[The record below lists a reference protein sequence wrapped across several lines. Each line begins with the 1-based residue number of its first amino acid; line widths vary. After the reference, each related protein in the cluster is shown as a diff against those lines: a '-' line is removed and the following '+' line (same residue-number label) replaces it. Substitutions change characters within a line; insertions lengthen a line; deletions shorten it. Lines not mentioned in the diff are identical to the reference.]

1 MIRILLILLIL
12 FLVYNSSKATEIEN
26 DSLIRISAQVV
37 VAKSFIP
44 IPLSHIIIKGK
55 RSGQI
60 CDSLGRFHLQV
71 KQSDTLIISA
81 LGYKTK
87 QWAIPLIFDTTLPSF
102 FQIPLEKM
110 AYLLNEVDI
119 FAFGTWD
126 EFKADFLKLEI
137 KDDYVINKQITKELA
152 PFQTKAPNIVPPQYR
167 TTIENPGIWDAIGH
181 PASFLFTKFNKR
193 EKTKRKITKLIRD
206 EWRIKKHAKYYT
218 SEIVAANTGLK
229 DEALED
235 FMVYCGPK
243 IEITERTSQY
253 DVLEQIVDNYKAY
266 IKLKKEEKK
275 P

>member
-12 FLVYNSSKATEIEN
+12 LLFYNSSKATGIEN

-37 VAKSFIP
+37 VEKSFIP

-81 LGYKTK
+81 LGFKTK
-87 QWAIPLIFDTTLPSF
+87 QWAIPFIFDNTLPSF
-102 FQIPLEKM
+102 FQIPMGKM

-137 KDDYVINKQITKELA
+137 KDDYVINTQITKELA
-152 PFQTKAPNIVPPQYR
+152 PFRTKKPNIVPPQYR
-167 TTIENPGIWDAIGH
+167 ALIEKPRIIKH
-181 PASFLFTKFNKR
+181 FKLLPAYLYTKLSKKEKR
-193 EKTKRKITKLIRD
+193 KRKIAGLIRNN
-206 EWRIKKHAKYYT
+206 WKLKKLSQYYT
-218 SEIVAANTGLK
+218 HEIVSANTGLSG
-229 DEALED
+229 DALDD
-235 FMVYCGPK
+235 FMAYCGPK
-243 IEITERTSQY
+243 IKITQTTSQY
-253 DVLEQIVDNYKAY
+253 NILEQIVNNYKTY
-266 IKLKKEEKK
+266 TKQKDKQ
-275 P
+275 